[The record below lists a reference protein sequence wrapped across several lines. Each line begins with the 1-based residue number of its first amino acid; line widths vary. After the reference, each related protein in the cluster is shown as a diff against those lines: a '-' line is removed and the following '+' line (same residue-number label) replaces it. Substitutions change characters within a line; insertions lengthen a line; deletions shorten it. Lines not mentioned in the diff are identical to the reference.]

1 LNENTRKG
9 QILGLIERRGYMSI
23 ESLAA
28 HFALTQQTI
37 RRDVNELCEE
47 GVLVRQHGGAS
58 LPLLNSSYP
67 GRHLEFAAEKAA
79 IARAVAAY
87 LPDRASL
94 FMPLGTTVEAVAE
107 ALAGTSKTL
116 TVVTNSTEVARICWT
131 RTSFETV
138 LTGGV
143 VQHRNGGLVGR
154 RAVET
159 IGDYR
164 CDYLI
169 CGTGGIEP
177 DGTLLDF
184 YEAEIAVM
192 LAMMANARRRILVA
206 DHRKFG
212 RVATQRLGSLSD
224 MQSLFTD
231 APPPASIA
239 AATAKAGVE
248 IVVAG
253 VAPDAPASVE
263 TATDRMARGAS

>member
-1 LNENTRKG
+1 
-9 QILGLIERRGYMSI
+9 MSI
-23 ESLAA
+23 DSLAA

-37 RRDVNELCEE
+37 RRDVNELCEA

-67 GRHLEFAAEKAA
+67 GRHLEVAAEKAA

-107 ALAGTSKTL
+107 ALAGASKTL
-116 TVVTNSTEVARICWT
+116 TIITNSTEVARICWT

-143 VQHRNGGLVGR
+143 VQHRNGGLVGQ

-164 CDYLI
+164 CDYMI
-169 CGTGGIEP
+169 CGIGGIEA

-206 DHRKFG
+206 DNRKFG

-224 MQSLFTD
+224 MHRLFTD
-231 APPPASIA
+231 APPPASVA
-239 AATAKAGVE
+239 AAAAKAGVQ

-253 VAPDAPASVE
+253 VGSDAPALVDRAAGRTAPDA
-263 TATDRMARGAS
+263 G

>member
-1 LNENTRKG
+1 
-9 QILGLIERRGYMSI
+9 M
-23 ESLAA
+23 
-28 HFALTQQTI
+28 
-37 RRDVNELCEE
+37 
-47 GVLVRQHGGAS
+47 LVRQHGGAS

-67 GRHLEFAAEKAA
+67 GRHLEVAAEKAA

-107 ALAGTSKTL
+107 ALAGASKTL
-116 TVVTNSTEVARICWT
+116 TIITNSTEVARICWT

-154 RAVET
+154 RAVEM

-164 CDYLI
+164 CDYMI
-169 CGTGGIEP
+169 CGIGGIEA

-206 DHRKFG
+206 DNRKFG

-224 MQSLFTD
+224 MHRLFTD
-231 APPPASIA
+231 APPPASVA
-239 AATAKAGVE
+239 AAAAKAGVQ

-253 VAPDAPASVE
+253 VASDAPALVDRAAGR
-263 TATDRMARGAS
+263 TAPDAG

>member
-1 LNENTRKG
+1 
-9 QILGLIERRGYMSI
+9 MSI
-23 ESLAA
+23 DSLAA

-37 RRDVNELCEE
+37 RRDVNELCEA

-67 GRHLEFAAEKAA
+67 GRHLEVAAEKAA
-79 IARAVAAY
+79 IAQAVAAY

-107 ALAGTSKTL
+107 ALAGASKTL
-116 TVVTNSTEVARICWT
+116 TIITNSTEVARICWT

-143 VQHRNGGLVGR
+143 VQHRNGGLVGQ
-154 RAVET
+154 RAVEM

-164 CDYLI
+164 CDYMI
-169 CGTGGIEP
+169 CGIGGIEA

-206 DHRKFG
+206 DNRKFG

-224 MQSLFTD
+224 MHRLFTD
-231 APPPASIA
+231 APPPASVA
-239 AATAKAGVE
+239 AAAAKAGVQ

-253 VAPDAPASVE
+253 VASDAPALVDRAAGR
-263 TATDRMARGAS
+263 TAPDAG